1 MSIGLQYFVSRLQ
14 DGGSGPVM
22 LYPSNKDT
30 HVGGFEGVPLTADAA
45 GDTEAQAG
53 VFLYPHTQ
61 LLLEAV
67 GALLALRLQKT
78 ASALG
83 SWVGVGRHNNLIT
96 VDHALVAVD
105 DVLVAV
111 GDALVAVVLRVGGGL
126 VRGERRLVS

>member
-1 MSIGLQYFVSRLQ
+1 MFKKLCPLACSILSPGCRTEAA
-14 DGGSGPVM
+14 GP
-22 LYPSNKDT
+22 SCCT